1 MRNKSLLPILLLAAF
16 ALGACNPGG
25 QSKSESKDVEPASSE
40 VQPSSQDDVQY
51 GVEIA
56 NKAALQG
63 EWYAGTNRD
72 LDVTLSPAANP
83 LTELGK
89 NLTITSSD
97 AEVVKVTG
105 LGLSALKA
113 GQATITVKYHDATD
127 TVAVT
132 ILDNSAKAKYGVAH
146 EGTAEDPFTNEDA
159 LVVAKHEK

>member
-1 MRNKSLLPILLLAAF
+1 MKNKSLLPILLLASF
-16 ALGACNPGG
+16 ALGACTPANSVNPS
-25 QSKSESKDVEPASSE
+25 QPDETSAPAEVSSE
-40 VQPSSQDDVQY
+40 EQPITSEDTVEY

-63 EWYAGTNRD
+63 EWYAGTTRD

-89 NLTITSSD
+89 NLTVTSSNP
-97 AEVVKVTG
+97 EVVAVTG

-113 GQATITVKYHDATD
+113 GQVTITVKYHEATD

-132 ILDNSAKAKYGVAH
+132 ILDNHSRSDY
-146 EGTAEDPFTNEDA
+146 
-159 LVVAKHEK
+159 LR